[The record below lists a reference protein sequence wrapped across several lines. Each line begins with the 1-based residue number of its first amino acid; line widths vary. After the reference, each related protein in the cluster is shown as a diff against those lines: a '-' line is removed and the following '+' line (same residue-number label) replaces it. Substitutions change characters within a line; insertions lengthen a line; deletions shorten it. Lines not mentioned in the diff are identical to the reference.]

1 VRPDGEVD
9 PGRELDLTRV
19 PVTTARAEE
28 RSALDVEPL
37 RGPVTSVRPDGVV
50 LTAPGQ
56 RLWQVGFDR
65 EPGDLA
71 IEFDDRFTSPRAGS
85 QLGVWLDDRQ
95 VFATAADWSGATGH
109 HAVIDVS
116 SLSSGQHTLSA
127 VLTSP
132 AREPAARVVLGGFVM
147 RSRRVAATPDP
158 SLSTHAKLALLVL
171 LLFLVVGLVTWWLR
185 HRRGERTSVAR
196 DDPAADH

>member
-1 VRPDGEVD
+1 MEQWG
-9 PGRELDLTRV
+9 
-19 PVTTARAEE
+19 
-28 RSALDVEPL
+28 LDVAPL
-37 RGPVTSVRPDGVV
+37 GGPVTSVRPDGVV

-65 EPGDLA
+65 DPGDLA

-132 AREPAARVVLGGFVM
+132 ARQPAARVVLGGFVM
-147 RSRRVAATPDP
+147 RSRRLAATPDP
-158 SLSTHAKLALLVL
+158 SLSTNAKLALLVL
-171 LLFLVVGLVTWWLR
+171 LLFLVVGLLAWWLR
-185 HRRGERTSVAR
+185 HHRGERTSVAR